1 MARAATEKKCP
12 RSAYAELLRDSLSQ
26 ASCNSS
32 VGWIDAFSREL
43 VVHAADAPG
52 ISLAD
57 LYTDVYRGTA
67 GSHASI
73 YNTDEAGRLSTV
85 AFAEFIA
92 P

>member
-1 MARAATEKKCP
+1 LTAANSREV
-12 RSAYAELLRDSLSQ
+12 SYAGAYDDEVPAWV
-26 ASCNSS
+26 N
-32 VGWIDAFSREL
+32 DAFSREL
-43 VVHAADAPG
+43 VVNAADAPD

-73 YNTDEAGRLSTV
+73 YNTDEAGRLSAV